1 MKYSHIIIEGN
12 IGAGKTTVSKMLA
25 KQFNANLILEE
36 FEENDFLPKF
46 YENKE
51 RFAFSVELS
60 FLADRYHQ
68 LTRKLEKDKLTIGDY
83 YIVKSLIFAEVTLDK
98 EEYLLYKR
106 IYDIM
111 HEKTKRPE
119 LLVYLDLPTEKL
131 LEQIKMRGRSYELDI
146 KSDYLEKIKEGYFSF
161 FNTQKELTV
170 VVLNCENVDLVGNA
184 QHYSKFLEIL
194 NTTYLIGTHF
204 IDFNK
209 A

>member
-161 FNTQKELTV
+161 FNTQKELPV
-170 VVLNCENVDLVGNA
+170 VVLNCENVDLVSNA
-184 QHYSKFLEIL
+184 QHYSKFLEL
-194 NTTYLIGTHF
+194 LKTNYSIGTHF

>member
-1 MKYSHIIIEGN
+1 MKYNHIVIEGN

-68 LTRKLEKDKLTIGDY
+68 LTRILEQDKLTIGDY
-83 YIVKSLIFAEVTLDK
+83 YIVKSLIFAEITLDK

-119 LLVYLDLPTEKL
+119 LLVYLDLPTKKL
-131 LEQIKMRGRSYELDI
+131 LEQIKSRGRSYELDI
-146 KSDYLEKIKEGYFSF
+146 ESNYLEKIREGYFSF

>member
-194 NTTYLIGTHF
+194 NTTYSIGTHF

>member
-1 MKYSHIIIEGN
+1 
-12 IGAGKTTVSKMLA
+12 MLA

-68 LTRKLEKDKLTIGDY
+68 LTRILEQDKLTIGDY
-83 YIVKSLIFAEVTLDK
+83 YIVKSLIFAEITLDK

-119 LLVYLDLPTEKL
+119 LLVYLDLPTKKL
-131 LEQIKMRGRSYELDI
+131 LEQIKSRGRSYELDI
-146 KSDYLEKIKEGYFSF
+146 ESNYLEKIREGYFSF
-161 FNTQKELTV
+161 FNTQKELPV
-170 VVLNCENVDLVGNA
+170 VVLNCENVDLVSNA
-184 QHYSKFLEIL
+184 QHYSKFLEL
-194 NTTYLIGTHF
+194 LKTNYSIGTHF